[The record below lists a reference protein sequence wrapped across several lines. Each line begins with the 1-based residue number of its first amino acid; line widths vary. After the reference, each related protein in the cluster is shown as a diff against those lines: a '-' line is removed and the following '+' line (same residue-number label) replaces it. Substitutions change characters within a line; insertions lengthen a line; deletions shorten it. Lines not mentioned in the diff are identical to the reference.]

1 MNYRTK
7 DKIKRAVKL
16 TIIIAVIGFIVA
28 GIVMFSTIIYRRAVW
43 NDFMMDFA
51 GTVYETNEARAVRD
65 DGDVRLSEHNRR
77 NLFNMLTNGSF
88 GFALFRPDDITESI
102 YVYFDNGSEME
113 ICDTEEG
120 FVWVELYC
128 ANGEDYSFLLGKD
141 VRFSYID
148 GITSVKGGAVANE
161 PWTEKE

>member
-1 MNYRTK
+1 MGTNIVRFHQLDAEWHTPNIFSFTK
-7 DKIKRAVKL
+7 GKRNVGGHLDPEAMERL
-16 TIIIAVIGFIVA
+16 DYL
-28 GIVMFSTIIYRRAVW
+28 IYCLKEE
-43 NDFMMDFA
+43 
-51 GTVYETNEARAVRD
+51 G
-65 DGDVRLSEHNRR
+65 
-77 NLFNMLTNGSF
+77 
-88 GFALFRPDDITESI
+88 I